1 MNEAKCNRK
10 EMEEIMEALNGY
22 LESLSHI
29 EILYSQKRGYIV
41 LRWDTL
47 LGAYYGIDAI
57 ETPEQMAL
65 YIYTELIDRI
75 TVETKT
81 DHNLQNMNF
90 NEMELA
96 EARAITQKFL
106 ALLPADMKERFCK
119 KLDSRTGLIL
129 DKEYFVKGLLS

>member
-1 MNEAKCNRK
+1 
-10 EMEEIMEALNGY
+10 MEALNGY